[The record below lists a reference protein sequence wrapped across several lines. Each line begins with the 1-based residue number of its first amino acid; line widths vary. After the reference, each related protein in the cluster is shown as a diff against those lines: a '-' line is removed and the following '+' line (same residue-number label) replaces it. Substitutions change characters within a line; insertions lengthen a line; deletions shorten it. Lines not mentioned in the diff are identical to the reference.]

1 MLRIDRRVF
10 DTRGCIRLFP
20 VRSNLARLRYPSSW
34 RDPKSSPSVAMF
46 SPRQC
51 RRGTKTTT
59 LSSRRCHRHLRG
71 RNTFPVGGAR
81 LPSRSLSRAR
91 ARFERTSRLLSRIE
105 CARHF
110 QSRDDDDDASLPR
123 PPPPPPEAGA
133 RRPDASLFLSSR
145 LLPVVVLLLSE
156 RGEGGNGFVS
166 LSLSLALF
174 KKEDP
179 IFQFNSPFER
189 RRREKRLA

>member
-110 QSRDDDDDASLPR
+110 QSRDDDDDDDDASLPR
-123 PPPPPPEAGA
+123 PPPPPPPEAGA
-133 RRPDASLFLSSR
+133 RRPDAGTRSFCSFSLSFFAPFAGCCCCSPPPFGERRGRKRLCLSLF
-145 LLPVVVLLLSE
+145 
-156 RGEGGNGFVS
+156 S
-166 LSLSLALF
+166 LSLSGAF
-174 KKEDP
+174 
-179 IFQFNSPFER
+179 
-189 RRREKRLA
+189 